1 MATHDGE
8 FPAAKA
14 RAAARLAKTPRAVS
28 ARYDQCAGR
37 IRIELS
43 SGLGVSFDPHD
54 AQGLE
59 AAKPEDLARIEITPS
74 GMGLHVPAL
83 DADLYLPALL
93 EGFLGSRQWMAAVLG
108 KAGAGVRAK
117 PRPLRRGRTES
128 AGGVRRNRASP
139 FRRD

>member
-1 MATHDGE
+1 MATHDDE
-8 FPAAKA
+8 FPAANA

-28 ARYDQCAGR
+28 ARYDQCAGL

-59 AAKPEDLARIEITPS
+59 TAKPEDLAGIEITPS

-93 EGFLGSRQWMAAVLG
+93 EGFLGSRQWMAAALG
-108 KAGAGVRAK
+108 KAGGRRSSKAKAEAARANGK
-117 PRPLRRGRTES
+117 RGGRPKKSREPVP
-128 AGGVRRNRASP
+128 A
-139 FRRD
+139 